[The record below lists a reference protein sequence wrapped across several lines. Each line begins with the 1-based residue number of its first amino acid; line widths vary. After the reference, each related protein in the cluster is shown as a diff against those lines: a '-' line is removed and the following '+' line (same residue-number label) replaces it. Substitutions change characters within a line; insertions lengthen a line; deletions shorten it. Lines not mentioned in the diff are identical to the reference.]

1 MLKALKLVD
10 MLYSA
15 TAIRCPIVAFDR
27 KIQDLRTL
35 ACETMTISL
44 PSFRT
49 TFLPK
54 ELYGGGGN
62 HSTFG
67 DETSASCDASFVRWS
82 SSITMFSCDAAF
94 VCSSSYARRH
104 MLVVMLV
111 VIYSSSYARRHILV
125 VICSP
130 LTHAAPPSP
139 ICVDSPS
146 RSQSWDELIHNLR
159 IHGPALSD
167 SYTLRDRKKKS

>member
-1 MLKALKLVD
+1 MSEEDFKLNYGNDGILLVIRSGFMLKALKLVD

-67 DETSASCDASFVRWS
+67 DETSASCDASFVR
-82 SSITMFSCDAAF
+82 
-94 VCSSSYARRH
+94 
-104 MLVVMLV
+104 
-111 VIYSSSYARRHILV
+111 
-125 VICSP
+125 
-130 LTHAAPPSP
+130 
-139 ICVDSPS
+139 
-146 RSQSWDELIHNLR
+146 
-159 IHGPALSD
+159 
-167 SYTLRDRKKKS
+167 